1 MLAELAIANAAFA
14 VVRESVI
21 NGGDLLAAGQHVFK
35 FFDSKSE
42 IAKKANSSGSDSEA
56 FFALEKIKQQEVEL
70 RELMQW
76 HGRAGEDCGCT
87 ERKDT
92 LNKVFPYKKIECL
105 TEDEYNYLV
114 SQMEKNSN
122 VVTQTVQLRM
132 LKIYNRVFN
141 EKKAP
146 TSCGSCFKSTYNALK
161 ALIDEYNN

>member
-1 MLAELAIANAAFA
+1 MKEEAYYKGLDKRTKEYKEWVASREEAIAS
-14 VVRESVI
+14 EST
-21 NGGDLLAAGQHVFK
+21 GLGDT
-35 FFDSKSE
+35 
-42 IAKKANSSGSDSEA
+42 I
-56 FFALEKIKQQEVEL
+56 EKITTATGIKAAVKFL
-70 RELMQW
+70 
-76 HGRAGEDCGCT
+76 AGEDCGCT

>member
-1 MLAELAIANAAFA
+1 MKEEAYYKGLDKRTKEYKEWVASREEAIAS
-14 VVRESVI
+14 EST
-21 NGGDLLAAGQHVFK
+21 GLGDT
-35 FFDSKSE
+35 
-42 IAKKANSSGSDSEA
+42 I
-56 FFALEKIKQQEVEL
+56 EKITTATGIKAAVKFL
-70 RELMQW
+70 
-76 HGRAGEDCGCT
+76 AGEDCGCT

-132 LKIYNRVFN
+132 LNIYNRVFN

>member
-1 MLAELAIANAAFA
+1 MKEEAYYKGLDKRTKEYKEWIASREEAIAS
-14 VVRESVI
+14 EPK
-21 NGGDLLAAGQHVFK
+21 GLGDT
-35 FFDSKSE
+35 
-42 IAKKANSSGSDSEA
+42 I
-56 FFALEKIKQQEVEL
+56 EKITTATGIKAAVKFL
-70 RELMQW
+70 
-76 HGRAGEDCGCT
+76 AGEDCGCT
-87 ERKDT
+87 ERKNT

-141 EKKAP
+141 DKKAP
-146 TSCGSCFKSTYNALK
+146 TSCGSCFKGTYNSLK